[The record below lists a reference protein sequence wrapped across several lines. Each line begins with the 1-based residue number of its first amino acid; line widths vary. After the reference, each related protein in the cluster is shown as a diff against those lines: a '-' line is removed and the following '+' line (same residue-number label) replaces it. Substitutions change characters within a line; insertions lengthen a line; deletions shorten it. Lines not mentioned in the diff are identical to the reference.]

1 MRRTCVSCVASALI
15 WCVLALSSAHA
26 DCSPSLLRGQYIF
39 AGRGF
44 IEPLAPNV
52 QRVHSGVYIFDGVSN
67 VSGKETSSRGGYIAR
82 AQALK
87 GSYTLNTDC
96 SGTMTMVSL
105 ADPRLQTHYDIFVT
119 EDGRKAQM
127 IRTDPGS
134 MALRVL
140 EK

>member
-1 MRRTCVSCVASALI
+1 MTGAHVSCIASGVI
-15 WCVLALSSAHA
+15 WSLLALSPARA
-26 DCSPSLLRGQYIF
+26 ECSPSLLRGQYVF

-52 QRVHSGVYIFDGVSN
+52 QRVHSGIYRFDGVSN
-67 VSGKETSSRGGYIAR
+67 VSGKETSSRGGYVAR
-82 AQALK
+82 EQALK
-87 GSYTLNTDC
+87 GTYTLSTDC

-105 ADPRLQTHYDIFVT
+105 ANPGLQTHYDIFVT
-119 EDGRKAQM
+119 EDGRKARM

-134 MALRVL
+134 MALRTL

>member
-1 MRRTCVSCVASALI
+1 MRTIHPYSAVGLI
-15 WCVLALSSAHA
+15 CCLLALSSAHA
-26 DCSPSLLRGQYIF
+26 ECSPSTLRGQYIF
-39 AGRGF
+39 AGGGF

-52 QRVHSGVYIFDGVSN
+52 QRVHSGIYVFDGVSN
-67 VSGKETSSRGGYIAR
+67 VSGKETSSRGGHVVR
-82 AQALK
+82 EQALK
-87 GSYTLNTDC
+87 GNYALSADC

-119 EDGRKAQM
+119 EDGHKARM

-134 MALRVL
+134 MALRTL